1 MLYTSTRDNQTTWT
15 ARHAL
20 DNDRAQDGGLFVPV
34 HLPRFSPEE
43 ILELLNMAPSD
54 AAARILNLLF
64 AGSMSGRD
72 LEFLVGKEFFRIR
85 FSPEEILELLNM
97 APSDAAARILNL
109 LFAGSMSGRDLE
121 FLVGKEFFRIRKL
134 NHRLTIG
141 ELWRNPEG
149 EYDKTVQTLFS
160 HLCRDHSNRSPS
172 IWAKTAVELALIFGV
187 FTQLEYREGE
197 YDKTVQT
204 LFSHLCRDHSNRSP
218 SIWAKTAVELAL
230 IFGVFTQL
238 EYRTVESL
246 TERKDVAVATGDF
259 TAPMAAWYARQMGLP
274 IGAILCCC
282 NDNGGVWDL
291 FRKGQ
296 MKTDIPPIP
305 TNTPLCDI
313 SVPTGLEW
321 LIYETLGTEG
331 ALGFAHA
338 AETGDTYEL
347 DQVSLSLLKKGLYAS
362 VVGQQRIMDIIPN
375 VYSAGGYVLSPY
387 SALCYLGLM
396 DHRAMTGKGL
406 YASVV
411 GQQRIMDIIP
421 NVYSAGGYV
430 LSPYS
435 ALCYLGLMDH
445 RAMTGANAPALML
458 SHQNPADS
466 EPLIAKAMGIDC
478 ADARERIKYS

>member
-20 DNDRAQDGGLFVPV
+20 DNDRTQDGGLFVPV
-34 HLPRFSPEE
+34 HLP
-43 ILELLNMAPSD
+43 
-54 AAARILNLLF
+54 
-64 AGSMSGRD
+64 
-72 LEFLVGKEFFRIR
+72 R

-160 HLCRDHSNRSPS
+160 HLCGDHSNRSPS

-187 FTQLEYREGE
+187 FTQ
-197 YDKTVQT
+197 Q
-204 LFSHLCRDHSNRSP
+204 
-218 SIWAKTAVELAL
+218 
-230 IFGVFTQL
+230 
-238 EYRTVESL
+238 EYRTVASL

-291 FRKGQ
+291 LRKGQ
-296 MKTDIPPIP
+296 MKTDILPIP

-313 SVPTGLEW
+313 PVPTGLEW

-338 AETGDTYEL
+338 AETGDAYEL
-347 DQVSLSLLKKGLYAS
+347 DQVSLSLLKKGLYA
-362 VVGQQRIMDIIPN
+362 
-375 VYSAGGYVLSPY
+375 
-387 SALCYLGLM
+387 
-396 DHRAMTGKGL
+396 T
-406 YASVV
+406 VV